1 MPLNCPAAIAGPCAG
16 CRSRT
21 EDDRCSYYQPSVSV
35 REILTPD
42 ERIDE
47 LEAQITSFEQFVPSV
62 VITQLTKRAD
72 HMLGLLNHLQNRLNE
87 HLDIPKKTK
96 KRPAASKGLD
106 IG

>member
-16 CRSRT
+16 CRLRT
-21 EDDRCSYYQPSVSV
+21 EDDRCAFCWPPIPI
-35 REILTPD
+35 RGILTPD

-72 HMLGLLNHLQNRLNE
+72 HMLGLLNHLQNKLNE
-87 HLDIPKKTK
+87 HIDRPKKGK
-96 KRPAASKGLD
+96 KKEQSEGIE